1 MDSTEH
7 ILLIIQLTNEINI
20 HIIGPTQIFHE
31 VVSSSLGS
39 IQLLTQLTINS
50 DSSLEIN
57 NCLKYLCH
65 VYTFRKLC
73 ALFTEINVYRCTE
86 IQIQPVSF
94 SVFQVN
100 SIFIVATSVFW
111 VFCPFIAYKKSEK
124 LTKFIKKLL
133 ASSRKWLVNIFS
145 VEGGQVL
152 SLFC

>member
-20 HIIGPTQIFHE
+20 HIIEPTLIFHE

-73 ALFTEINVYRCTE
+73 ALFTDINVYRCTQ

-94 SVFQVN
+94 LVFQVN
-100 SIFIVATSVFW
+100 NLLFYCSYFSFLSFLSI
-111 VFCPFIAYKKSEK
+111 IAYKKSVK
-124 LTKFIKKLL
+124 LTKLKKSYSQV
-133 ASSRKWLVNIFS
+133 AENGWLIYC
-145 VEGGQVL
+145 L
-152 SLFC
+152 

>member
-39 IQLLTQLTINS
+39 IQLLTQLTINC
-50 DSSLEIN
+50 DLSLEIN

-94 SVFQVN
+94 LVFQVN
-100 SIFIVATSVFW
+100 NLLFYCSYFGFLSFLSIV
-111 VFCPFIAYKKSEK
+111 AYKKSVK
-124 LTKFIKKLL
+124 LTKLNKKLL
-133 ASSRKWLVNIFS
+133 ASSRK
-145 VEGGQVL
+145 
-152 SLFC
+152 

>member
-7 ILLIIQLTNEINI
+7 ILLIIQLTNEISI
-20 HIIGPTQIFHE
+20 HIIGPTTQIFHE

-39 IQLLTQLTINS
+39 KQLLTQLTINS
-50 DSSLEIN
+50 ELSLEIN

-86 IQIQPVSF
+86 IQIQRVSF

-100 SIFIVATSVFW
+100 SILFYCS
-111 VFCPFIAYKKSEK
+111 Y
-124 LTKFIKKLL
+124 
-133 ASSRKWLVNIFS
+133 FS
-145 VEGGQVL
+145 FL
-152 SLFC
+152 SFLSIYSI